1 MTPAGALTV
10 VFLVFLG
17 IGLVGLFIVL
27 TDKGL
32 KWKK

>member
-1 MTPAGALTV
+1 MNELGV

-17 IGLVGLFIVL
+17 IALVIGIIVL

-32 KWKK
+32 KWKDRP

>member
-1 MTPAGALTV
+1 MTSSLGI

-17 IGLVGLFIVL
+17 IALVIAVVVF

-32 KWKK
+32 KRRG

>member
-1 MTPAGALTV
+1 MTNSLGI

-17 IGLVGLFIVL
+17 IALVIAVVVF

-32 KWKK
+32 KRKG